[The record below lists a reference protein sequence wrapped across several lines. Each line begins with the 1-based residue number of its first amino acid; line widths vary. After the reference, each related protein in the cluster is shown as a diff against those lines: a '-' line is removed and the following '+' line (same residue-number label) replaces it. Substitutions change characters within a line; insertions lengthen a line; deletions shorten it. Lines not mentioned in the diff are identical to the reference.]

1 MQRSVGVA
9 VGAGVASAILFLTL
23 LAAPSAISVLLNI
36 VASLPVFM
44 AGLAFGAWA
53 AALAGVSGMALVGVT
68 ALGSGLEG
76 GLSLALSFL
85 AWQALGPTVLVRQ
98 ALLSRQ
104 GPDGGMEWY
113 PPGHMLVWLTG
124 LAAFGL
130 VVVGL
135 FLSGADA
142 DLTGA
147 VERQMQAEVAGMGS
161 GAEADVTQA
170 DLDMVAR
177 FLPGIVAVSFM
188 VTMLVNGALAQALL
202 ARSGRAIRPSPAW
215 SEVELPPRAGAAMTA
230 GLAVALL
237 VAATQSGTVEQV
249 GTTVTMLLATPFL
262 LVGLAVVHAVSR
274 RWPARGVVLGLFYV
288 LVVLPLRL
296 LPLVVILGL
305 VENWVGLRRRIA
317 ASRPSR
323 GEK

>member
-23 LAAPSAISVLLNI
+23 LAAPSAVSVLLNM

-53 AALAGVSGMALVGVT
+53 AALAGVAGMAIVGVA

-76 GLSLALSFL
+76 GVSLALSFL
-85 AWQALGPTVLVRQ
+85 AWQAVGPTVLVRQ
-98 ALLSRQ
+98 ALLSRAA
-104 GPDGGMEWY
+104 PDGIEWY
-113 PPGHMLVWLTG
+113 PPGHLLVWLTG
-124 LAAFGL
+124 LAALGL
-130 VVVGL
+130 LVVGL

-161 GAEADVTQA
+161 GSEADLTQA
-170 DLDMVAR
+170 DLDLVAR

-188 VTMLVNGALAQALL
+188 VTMLANGALAQALL
-202 ARSGRAIRPSPAW
+202 ARSGRALRPSPAW

-237 VAATQSGTVEQV
+237 VAATQSGTVQQV
-249 GTTVTMLLATPFL
+249 GTTVTILLATPFL